1 MPGAPMR
8 SFQAVIID
16 PGSCNGQVCMF
27 LNSEKSFK
35 HQFCLYSNA
44 GWTWYL
50 PVLFLL
56 LMTGWSSTPAWPEIR
71 VSDDAGQ
78 QVVLQ
83 HPARRIVSLSPHI
96 TELLFA
102 AGAGSSIVGVSAYSN
117 YPPNA
122 ETLPR
127 ISDGGSLDMEAVLAL
142 QPDLVVAWQS
152 GNPDRQVRRLQS
164 LGMTVFLSEPR
175 RLEDIAVTLR
185 KLGELAATGTAAGAQ
200 AAAFEQRLE
209 GLRSRYARRPEVGV
223 FYQVWENPLMTLN
236 GEHLVSDVM
245 QLCGGRN
252 VFAALPAL
260 APQIDIEAV
269 LVANPDVIV
278 TAVDAG
284 DNSMLEAWRRWPELS
299 AVKSNQLY
307 AIQRE
312 LLVRQTPRILD
323 GVERLC
329 GILEKVRSEK

>member
-1 MPGAPMR
+1 MPPMLF
-8 SFQAVIID
+8 S
-16 PGSCNGQVCMF
+16 PGYTLDRQSYPYSHARCTRF
-27 LNSEKSFK
+27 L
-35 HQFCLYSNA
+35 L
-44 GWTWYL
+44 
-50 PVLFLL
+50 VFLL
-56 LMTGWSSTPAWPEIR
+56 LATAGWMSMPAWPEIR
-71 VSDDAGQ
+71 VNDDAGKP
-78 QVVLQ
+78 VILQ

-102 AGAGSSIVGVSAYSN
+102 AGAGSSIAGVSGYSN

-127 ISDGGSLDMEAVLAL
+127 ISGGGSLDMEAVLAL

-164 LGMTVFLSEPR
+164 LGITVFLSEPR
-175 RLEDIAVTLR
+175 RLEDIPATIR
-185 KLGELAATGTAAGAQ
+185 KLGKLAATATLADAQ

-209 GLRSRYARRPEVGV
+209 GLRSRFSRRPEVSM
-223 FYQVWENPLMTLN
+223 FYQIWEKPLMTLN

-269 LVANPDVIV
+269 LVANPEVIV
-278 TAVDAG
+278 TGVDAG

-299 AVKSNQLY
+299 AVKTNQLY
-307 AIQRE
+307 SIQRE

-329 GILEKVRSEK
+329 EILEKVRANKLGVGESVSS